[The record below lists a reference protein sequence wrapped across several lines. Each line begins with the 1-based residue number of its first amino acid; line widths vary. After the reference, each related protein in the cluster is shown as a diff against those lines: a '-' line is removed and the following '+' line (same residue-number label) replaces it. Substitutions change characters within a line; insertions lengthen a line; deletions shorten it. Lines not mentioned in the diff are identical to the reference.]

1 MNTLLACLNIPGIKR
16 SCNKT
21 EGNAQK
27 SSEKYEAEE
36 INILKWVGVLWVFLL
51 SMHSNNFTNV

>member
-1 MNTLLACLNIPGIKR
+1 MNTFLACLNIPGIKR
-16 SCNKT
+16 KCNKT

-36 INILKWVGVLWVFLL
+36 KNILKWVGVLWGFF
-51 SMHSNNFTNV
+51 FTVNAFQ